1 MGVIGSHTY
10 HQYRLVN
17 VILCANPSAQF
28 QAHQEEIEA
37 AVLRV
42 MRGNRYIL
50 AAEVEALE
58 KEFAEYIG
66 ASHAIGVGN
75 GTDAIEIALRAL
87 GIGFGDE
94 VITVSHTA
102 VATVAAIEAVGAI
115 PVLVDIDPEF
125 YTLNPAQ
132 LPDVLSEKTKAVIA
146 VHLYGQPA
154 EIDEIQRFCR
164 QHTLALIE
172 DVSQA
177 HGATWNG
184 KKLGSIGDIACFSCY
199 PTKNLGAI
207 GDAGLITTNRS
218 DLAEKAKGLRA
229 YGWVNN
235 HYISEFPG
243 RNSRLDELQ
252 AAILRVKLRYL
263 DSSNANRVKIADHYR
278 TELSKVSELDLPKIR
293 SGAQHVYHQFVVQ
306 IDLRNELQQ
315 FLHSHDVLAG
325 IHYPEPV
332 HLQPAYKGK
341 IRCHDDMSVTE
352 KAKTKILSLPIYPE
366 LETEAQNV
374 ISDVIRSFFE

>member
-1 MGVIGSHTY
+1 M
-10 HQYRLVN
+10 
-17 VILCANPSAQF
+17 ILCANPSAQF

-87 GIGFGDE
+87 EIGFGDE

-115 PVLVDIDPEF
+115 PVLVDIEPEF
-125 YTLNPAQ
+125 YTLNSVQ
-132 LPDVLSEKTKAVIA
+132 LPDVLTEKTKAVIA

-154 EIDEIQRFCR
+154 EIDTIQRFCQ
-164 QHTLALIE
+164 QHSLALIE

-177 HGATWNG
+177 HGAKWNG

-229 YGWVNN
+229 YGWVKN
-235 HYISEFPG
+235 HYISESPG

-263 DSSNANRVKIADHYR
+263 DQSNADRAKIADRYR
-278 TELSKVSELDLPKIR
+278 TELSKVRELDLPKVR
-293 SGAQHVYHQFVVQ
+293 SGERHVYHQFVVQ
-306 IDLRNELQQ
+306 SHLRNELQQ
-315 FLHSHDVLAG
+315 FLQSHDVLAG

-332 HLQPAYKGK
+332 HLQPAYRER

-352 KAKTKILSLPIYPE
+352 RVKNNILSLPIYPE
-366 LETEAQNV
+366 LGTETQNV
-374 ISDVIRSFFE
+374 VTDVIRSFFK

>member
-1 MGVIGSHTY
+1 M
-10 HQYRLVN
+10 
-17 VILCANPSAQF
+17 ILCSNPLAQF
-28 QAHQEEIEA
+28 KAYQDEIET

-42 MRGNRYIL
+42 MRSNRYIL
-50 AAEVEALE
+50 GTEVEKLE
-58 KEFAEYIG
+58 KEFAKYIG
-66 ASHAIGVGN
+66 TSHAIGVGN

-87 GIGFGDE
+87 EIGMGDE

-125 YTLNPAQ
+125 FTLNPSQ
-132 LPDVLSEKTKAVIA
+132 LPDVLSEKTKAVIS

-154 EIDEIQRFCR
+154 EMNKIQLFCEE
-164 QHTLALIE
+164 HSLALIE

-177 HGATWNG
+177 HGARWRG

-207 GDAGLITTNRS
+207 GDAGLMTTNRD
-218 DLAEKAKGLRA
+218 DLAKKVKGLRT

-235 HYISEFPG
+235 NYISEFPG

-252 AAILRVKLRYL
+252 AAILRVKLKHL
-263 DSSNANRVKIADHYR
+263 DKCNDNRERIANHYR
-278 TELSKVSELDLPKIR
+278 SELSKVIGLELPKVR
-293 SGAQHVYHQFVVQ
+293 SEVKHVYHQFVVQ
-306 IDLRNELQQ
+306 SNIRNELLH
-315 FLHSHDVLAG
+315 FLQAKGVLAG

-332 HLQPAYKGK
+332 HLQAAYKGK
-341 IRCHDDMSVTE
+341 IKCHNDMSITE
-352 KAKTKILSLPIYPE
+352 EVKSKILSLPIYPE
-366 LETEAQNV
+366 LETKALNKVTEL
-374 ISDVIRSFFE
+374 IRSFF

>member
-1 MGVIGSHTY
+1 M
-10 HQYRLVN
+10 
-17 VILCANPSAQF
+17 ILCANPSAQF
-28 QAHQEEIEA
+28 QANQEEIET

-42 MRGNRYIL
+42 LRSDRYIL
-50 AAEVEALE
+50 GAEVEALE
-58 KEFAEYIG
+58 KEFAEFIG
-66 ASHAIGVGN
+66 TSHAIGVGN

-87 GIGFGDE
+87 EIGFGDE

-115 PVLVDIDPEF
+115 PVLVDIEPEF

-132 LPDVLSEKTKAVIA
+132 LPDVFSEKTRAVIA

-154 EIDEIQRFCR
+154 EIDAIQRFC
-164 QHTLALIE
+164 QQQSLALIE

-184 KKLGSIGDIACFSCY
+184 KRLGSIGDIACFSCY

-207 GDAGLITTNRS
+207 GDAGLIATNRN

-229 YGWVNN
+229 YGWINN

-263 DSSNANRVKIADHYR
+263 GSSNANRAKIADHYR
-278 TELSKVSELDLPKIR
+278 TKLSKLNGLVLPKVR
-293 SGAQHVYHQFVVQ
+293 SGGQHVYHQFVVKT
-306 IDLRNELQQ
+306 DLRKELQQ
-315 FLHSHDVLAG
+315 FLKSHDVLAG

-341 IRCHDDMSVTE
+341 VRCHDDMSVTE
-352 KAKTKILSLPIYPE
+352 EAKTKILSLPIYPE
-366 LETEAQNV
+366 FETKAQKIV
-374 ISDVIRSFFE
+374 TDLIESFFLGSNWK